1 MTLKLVR
8 KKKTTAAPTKTKR
21 ITNPERFAKEI
32 DGQIEIA
39 SGKKIK
45 AGRGVKKS
53 WIEDGEAYGEK
64 SVLIPRVGNRKL
76 YPAAVIAVSSANG
89 VKELM
94 ELKKDILA
102 RKLSAKVN
110 ALYAKPK
117 PKKDPGK
124 SKK

>member
-1 MTLKLVR
+1 MVLKLVR
-8 KKKTTAAPTKTKR
+8 KKKAAAAPSKTKR

-45 AGRGVKKS
+45 AGRGVRKS
-53 WIEDGEAYGEK
+53 WIEDGGAYGEK
-64 SVLIPRVGNRKL
+64 TVLIPRVGNKKL
-76 YPAAVIAVSSANG
+76 YPAAVIAVSSENG
-89 VKELM
+89 VKELT
-94 ELKKDILA
+94 ELKKDILSG
-102 RKLSAKVN
+102 KLSANVN

-117 PKKDPGK
+117 KKAPGK